1 MEIQKNK
8 TSNRLLSISFII
20 SSVLIAGALIYS
32 AGLKSTDV
40 LKKEI
45 KNGGTVASDFEEKII
60 PSNGVELPVK
70 WGDLGKQMIE
80 AGVIDAS
87 KFESIYSQRGGLTKE
102 QKDFFTPKITAI
114 LSLILLTQ
122 DLF

>member
-40 LKKEI
+40 LKKKLKTAEQLLQI
-45 KNGGTVASDFEEKII
+45 
-60 PSNGVELPVK
+60 
-70 WGDLGKQMIE
+70 
-80 AGVIDAS
+80 S
-87 KFESIYSQRGGLTKE
+87 KKKLFPQ
-102 QKDFFTPKITAI
+102 TA
-114 LSLILLTQ
+114 LNCR
-122 DLF
+122 